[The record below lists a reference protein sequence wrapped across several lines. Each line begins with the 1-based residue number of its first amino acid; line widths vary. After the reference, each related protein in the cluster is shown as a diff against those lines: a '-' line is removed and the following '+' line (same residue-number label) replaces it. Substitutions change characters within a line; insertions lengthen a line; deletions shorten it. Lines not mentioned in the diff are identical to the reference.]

1 METIERQ
8 LRRDSVE
15 NHIEMETIERQ
26 MPCDSVKSPEKLSEN
41 LERFCKDKGF
51 EIESLELRNDMY
63 IIRLR
68 RPKQN
73 GKNNVSSHNPIGR
86 SSINSQMCRKIIWL
100 TPLIYLLALRP
111 QANRVSGNTD
121 SHNGAGNRSTL

>member
-8 LRRDSVE
+8 LRCDSVE
-15 NHIEMETIERQ
+15 NRIEMETIERQ

-73 GKNNVSSHNPIGR
+73 GTNNKNNLADSSHPPFGST
-86 SSINSQMCRKIIWL
+86 SSSQ
-100 TPLIYLLALRP
+100 
-111 QANRVSGNTD
+111 
-121 SHNGAGNRSTL
+121 